1 MAGKQTKEITPRKNT
16 NTQTKTGKL
25 QWHPAFGA
33 ALEMEFIKEKDNL
46 SIKREHLLNMKPL
59 QVDCLVVKKV
69 KDIVLKNEIGKFFK
83 EHNIIEYKSAK
94 AALSIDTVSKVQ
106 AYAYLYKAYGGSVDR
121 IKFDEITA
129 TLIRESKPEALF
141 KYFDKKRYKVSN
153 PYSGIYYIESGFNI
167 PTQIIVGSELDSKE
181 HEWLHLLSG
190 RVTKQ
195 EMAHAIEYAG
205 NTESQEER
213 SLIDAIF
220 EVSVIANKKVVE
232 ELVRGDEA
240 MCQALMEI
248 MKPKIDEIVNIAVLQ
263 ERRKTAERVE
273 RETAERVEKET
284 AERVEKETVER
295 VEKEIAER
303 VEKEIA
309 ERTIK
314 AAVKSLRRFNASDA
328 EIKTALV
335 EDYGMSE
342 QEALSYLQ

>member
-1 MAGKQTKEITPRKNT
+1 MTKQNSPKEH
-16 NTQTKTGKL
+16 
-25 QWHPAFGA
+25 WHPAFGA
-33 ALEMEFIKEKDNL
+33 ALEMEFIKEKDSL

-69 KDIVLKNEIGKFFK
+69 KGIVLENEIGKFFK

-121 IKFDEITA
+121 IRFDEITA
-129 TLIRESKPEALF
+129 TLIQESRPEALF
-141 KYFDKKRYKVSN
+141 RYLDENGYRVSN
-153 PYSGIYYIESGFNI
+153 PYGGIYYIESGFNI
-167 PTQIIVGSELDSKE
+167 PTQIIVGSELDSRE

-195 EMAHAIEYAG
+195 EMAHAIEYSR

-213 SLIDAIF
+213 NLIDAIF
-220 EVSVIANKKVVE
+220 EVSVAANKEIVE

-248 MKPKIDEIVNIAVLQ
+248 MKPEIDEIVTTAVLQ
-263 ERRKTAERVE
+263 ECRK
-273 RETAERVEKET
+273 TAERVEKET
-284 AERVEKETVER
+284 AKRVEKET
-295 VEKEIAER
+295 
-303 VEKEIA
+303 A

-328 EIKTALV
+328 DIKTALV
-335 EDYGMSE
+335 EDYGISE
-342 QEALSYLQ
+342 QEALSYLK

>member
-1 MAGKQTKEITPRKNT
+1 MTKQNAPKEH
-16 NTQTKTGKL
+16 
-25 QWHPAFGA
+25 WHPAFGA
-33 ALEMEFIKEKDNL
+33 ALEMEFIREKDSL

-69 KDIVLKNEIGKFFK
+69 KGIVLENEIGKFFK

-121 IKFDEITA
+121 IRFDEITA
-129 TLIRESKPEALF
+129 TLIRESRPEALF
-141 KYFDKKRYKVSN
+141 RYLDKNGYRVSN

-167 PTQIIVGSELDSKE
+167 PTQIIVGSELDSRE

-195 EMAHAIEYAG
+195 EMAHAIEYSR

-213 SLIDAIF
+213 NLIDAIF
-220 EVSVIANKKVVE
+220 EVSVAANKEVVE
-232 ELVRGDEA
+232 ELVRGDET

-248 MKPKIDEIVNIAVLQ
+248 MKPEIDEIVTTAVLQ
-263 ERRKTAERVE
+263 ECRK
-273 RETAERVEKET
+273 TAERVEKET
-284 AERVEKETVER
+284 AERVEKET
-295 VEKEIAER
+295 
-303 VEKEIA
+303 A

-328 EIKTALV
+328 DIKTALV
-335 EDYGMSE
+335 EDYGISE
-342 QEALSYLQ
+342 QEALSYLK

>member
-1 MAGKQTKEITPRKNT
+1 MAEKQTKETTPKKNAGA
-16 NTQTKTGKL
+16 QMKHRKL

-33 ALEMEFIKEKDNL
+33 ALEMEFIKEKDRL

-69 KDIVLKNEIGKFFK
+69 KGAVLENEIGKFFK
-83 EHNIIEYKSAK
+83 EHNIIEYKSVR

-129 TLIRESKPEALF
+129 TLIRESRPEALF
-141 KYFDKKRYKVSN
+141 KYLDENGYRVSN
-153 PYSGIYYIESGFNI
+153 PYSGIYYIESGFHI
-167 PTQIIVGSELDSKE
+167 PTQIIVGSELDSGA

-195 EMAHAIEYAG
+195 EMAHAIAYSR

-220 EVSVIANKKVVE
+220 EVSVAANKEVVE
-232 ELVRGDEA
+232 ELLRGDET

-248 MKPKIDEIVNIAVLQ
+248 MKPEIDEIVNTAVLQ
-263 ERRKTAERVE
+263 ERKKTAERVE
-273 RETAERVEKET
+273 KETAERVEKET
-284 AERVEKETVER
+284 AERVEKET
-295 VEKEIAER
+295 AER
-303 VEKEIA
+303 VEKETAERVEKETA

-314 AAVKSLRRFNASDA
+314 ATVKSLRRFNASDA
-328 EIKTALV
+328 DIKAALV
-335 EDYGMSE
+335 EDYGLSE